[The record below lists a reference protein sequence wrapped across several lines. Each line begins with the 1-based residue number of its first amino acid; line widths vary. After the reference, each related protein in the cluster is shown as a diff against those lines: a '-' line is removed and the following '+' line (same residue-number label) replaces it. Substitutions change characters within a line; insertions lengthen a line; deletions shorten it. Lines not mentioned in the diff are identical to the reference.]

1 MCIFTFINHWC
12 FKMHPR
18 HNLKPFTY
26 VHFTYVCL
34 YSHFVQVQNYMIHI
48 EHSGYWTKIS
58 NLIMVIFSTYDILCF
73 LNKWPPYLH
82 SIFCIW
88 LTCYLLLEACSNPN
102 SHYSHLNL
110 YVLELFN
117 CIECVII
124 LHAILNESSCFF
136 WFKQINH
143 HIWFM

>member
-1 MCIFTFINHWC
+1 MLQNSLKTLIETFYIC
-12 FKMHPR
+12 SF
-18 HNLKPFTY
+18 Y
-26 VHFTYVCL
+26 ICL
-34 YSHFVQVQNYMIHI
+34 F
-48 EHSGYWTKIS
+48 
-58 NLIMVIFSTYDILCF
+58 IFSFCSSSELHDSHWIYWLLNKNLQSHNGDLQYDTLCF

-117 CIECVII
+117 CIVCVII